1 MIGPIFMSFRI
12 TSKPLGRILGFSS
25 APPRTFSAFRAADS
39 VNGQSLPI
47 TGPAGTFSYYLTQ
60 RFHSL
65 EESFGREFL
74 SAENPFQSLDR
85 IARPVDIYS
94 RNRRDF
100 WAAGAF

>member
-1 MIGPIFMSFRI
+1 MIGSIIMSFQI
-12 TSKPLGRILGFSS
+12 TSNPLGRILCFLS

-47 TGPAGTFSYYLTQ
+47 TGLEGTFSYYLTQ

-65 EESFGREFL
+65 EESSGREFL
-74 SAENPFQSLDR
+74 PAENPFQSLDR
-85 IARPVDIYS
+85 IPRPVDIYP
-94 RNRRDF
+94 RNHRDF